1 MNIIFPIV
9 ALERF
14 IPKEELFPLVQ
25 SLPDGAEVVLLYDNA
40 NTYDRYSIQ
49 AWMELM
55 VNGERKKTQV
65 GFVSSDFA
73 PMIRANFPHNNSL
86 TAYVVHPDTGF
97 PDEVCFEVEMELEQL
112 VLPPRPAR
120 IHLDPIAN
128 IPLPMTCPERQMMW
142 RDIMDYS
149 QTPITPEGVLALTRR
164 SASLFGHGLSGD
176 ERTAYTL
183 LSTMLAYVHGLWT
196 DLSEAIVVQRLEL
209 DGLHREAFRTP
220 EQCAHIMD
228 EEMQAYQ
235 QSLNAFFDQY
245 TAVLTS
251 GLTTRERE
259 IDTHLQWLKD
269 LPDNLYAWLNDKPT
283 FASKLYYERFSMDEL
298 YAIYLHILCLDWLR
312 AKGNDALPAFA
323 EQAISTF
330 SFWASNASLNKKRQ
344 VVKQWREAAIQP
356 NEPVATIAL
365 RIKQAQ
371 ANMVIVNPIKPF
383 TKFVQE
389 LNRFLDQ
396 PIKENSL
403 RHRYFPK
410 HRDDY
415 DSDYAY

>member
-9 ALERF
+9 GLERF

-73 PMIRANFPHNNSL
+73 PMIRANFPHNNTL

-112 VLPPRPAR
+112 VLPPMPIR

-149 QTPITPEGVLALTRR
+149 QTQITPEGVLALAQR

-196 DLSEAIVVQRLEL
+196 DLSDAIVMQRLEL

-312 AKGNDALPAFA
+312 AKGKRKLVVDDSLQQRIDNFAYWHPYATTREKRLAVQQMQDAL
-323 EQAISTF
+323 S
-330 SFWASNASLNKKRQ
+330 SKGKY
-344 VVKQWREAAIQP
+344 
-356 NEPVATIAL
+356 PVADLAKAIKRLQGKQIIACGTIFVNFTSAINAL
-365 RIKQAQ
+365 LDTDIKS
-371 ANMVIVNPIKPF
+371 
-383 TKFVQE
+383 
-389 LNRFLDQ
+389 
-396 PIKENSL
+396 NSL
-403 RHRYFPK
+403 AK
-410 HRDDY
+410 HFRR
-415 DSDYAY
+415 

>member
-9 ALERF
+9 GLERF

-73 PMIRANFPHNNSL
+73 PMIRANFPHNNTL

-112 VLPPRPAR
+112 VLPPMPVR

-149 QTPITPEGVLALTRR
+149 QTQITPEGVLALARR

-196 DLSEAIVVQRLEL
+196 DLSDAIVMQRLEL

-312 AKGNDALPAFA
+312 AKGKRKLVVDDSLQQRIDNFAYWHPYATTREKRLAVQQMQDAL
-323 EQAISTF
+323 S
-330 SFWASNASLNKKRQ
+330 SKGKY
-344 VVKQWREAAIQP
+344 
-356 NEPVATIAL
+356 PVADLAKAIKRLQGKKIIACGTIFVNFTSAINAL
-365 RIKQAQ
+365 LDTDIKS
-371 ANMVIVNPIKPF
+371 
-383 TKFVQE
+383 
-389 LNRFLDQ
+389 
-396 PIKENSL
+396 NSL
-403 RHRYFPK
+403 AK
-410 HRDDY
+410 HFRR
-415 DSDYAY
+415 

>member
-9 ALERF
+9 DLERF

-40 NTYDRYSIQ
+40 NTYDRFSIQ

-73 PMIRANFPHNNSL
+73 PMIRANFPHNNTL

-112 VLPPRPAR
+112 VLPPMPIR

-149 QTPITPEGVLALTRR
+149 QTPITPEGVLALARR

-183 LSTMLAYVHGLWT
+183 LSTMLAYMHGLWT
-196 DLSEAIVVQRLEL
+196 DLSDAIVVQRLEL

-228 EEMQAYQ
+228 EEMQAYK

-283 FASKLYYERFSMDEL
+283 FASKLYYERFSMGEL

-312 AKGNDALPAFA
+312 AKGKRKLVVDDSLQQRIDNFAYWHPYATTREKRLAVQQMQDAL
-323 EQAISTF
+323 S
-330 SFWASNASLNKKRQ
+330 SKGKY
-344 VVKQWREAAIQP
+344 
-356 NEPVATIAL
+356 PVADLAKAIKRLQGKQIIACGTIFVNFTSAINAL
-365 RIKQAQ
+365 LDTDIKS
-371 ANMVIVNPIKPF
+371 
-383 TKFVQE
+383 
-389 LNRFLDQ
+389 
-396 PIKENSL
+396 NSL
-403 RHRYFPK
+403 AK
-410 HRDDY
+410 HFRR
-415 DSDYAY
+415 

>member
-9 ALERF
+9 GLERF

-73 PMIRANFPHNNSL
+73 PMIRANFPHNNTL

-112 VLPPRPAR
+112 VLPPIPIR

-149 QTPITPEGVLALTRR
+149 QTQITPEGVLALARR

-196 DLSEAIVVQRLEL
+196 DLSEAIVMQRLEL

-228 EEMQAYQ
+228 EEMQAYK

-312 AKGNDALPAFA
+312 AKGKRKLVVDDSLQQRIDNFAYWHPYATTREKRLAVQQMQDAL
-323 EQAISTF
+323 S
-330 SFWASNASLNKKRQ
+330 SKGKY
-344 VVKQWREAAIQP
+344 
-356 NEPVATIAL
+356 PVADLAKAIKRLQGKQIIACGTIFVNFTSAINAL
-365 RIKQAQ
+365 LDTDIKS
-371 ANMVIVNPIKPF
+371 
-383 TKFVQE
+383 
-389 LNRFLDQ
+389 
-396 PIKENSL
+396 NSL
-403 RHRYFPK
+403 AK
-410 HRDDY
+410 HFRR
-415 DSDYAY
+415 

>member
-9 ALERF
+9 GLERF

-73 PMIRANFPHNNSL
+73 PMIRANFPHNNTL

-112 VLPPRPAR
+112 VLPPMPIR
-120 IHLDPIAN
+120 IHLEPIAN

-149 QTPITPEGVLALTRR
+149 QTQITPEGVLALARR

-196 DLSEAIVVQRLEL
+196 DLSDAIVVQRLEL

-228 EEMQAYQ
+228 EEMQAYK

-312 AKGNDALPAFA
+312 AKGKRKLVVDDSLQQRIDNFAYWHPYATTREKRLAVQQMQDAL
-323 EQAISTF
+323 S
-330 SFWASNASLNKKRQ
+330 SKGKY
-344 VVKQWREAAIQP
+344 
-356 NEPVATIAL
+356 PVADLAKAIKRLQGKQIIACGTIFVNFTSAINAL
-365 RIKQAQ
+365 LDTDIKS
-371 ANMVIVNPIKPF
+371 
-383 TKFVQE
+383 
-389 LNRFLDQ
+389 
-396 PIKENSL
+396 NSL
-403 RHRYFPK
+403 AK
-410 HRDDY
+410 HFRR
-415 DSDYAY
+415 

>member
-9 ALERF
+9 GLERF

-73 PMIRANFPHNNSL
+73 PMIRANFPHNNTL

-112 VLPPRPAR
+112 VLPPMPIR

-149 QTPITPEGVLALTRR
+149 QTQITPEGVLALAQR

-220 EQCAHIMD
+220 EQCAHIID

-312 AKGNDALPAFA
+312 AKGKRKLVVDDSLQQRIDNFAYWHPYATTREKRLAVQQMQDAL
-323 EQAISTF
+323 S
-330 SFWASNASLNKKRQ
+330 SKGKY
-344 VVKQWREAAIQP
+344 
-356 NEPVATIAL
+356 PVADLAKAIKRLQGKQIIACGTIFVNFTSAINAL
-365 RIKQAQ
+365 LDTDIKS
-371 ANMVIVNPIKPF
+371 
-383 TKFVQE
+383 
-389 LNRFLDQ
+389 
-396 PIKENSL
+396 NSL
-403 RHRYFPK
+403 AK
-410 HRDDY
+410 HFRR
-415 DSDYAY
+415 

>member
-9 ALERF
+9 GLERF

-73 PMIRANFPHNNSL
+73 PMIRANFPHNNPL

-112 VLPPRPAR
+112 VLPPMPIR

-149 QTPITPEGVLALTRR
+149 QTPITPEGVLALARR

-196 DLSEAIVVQRLEL
+196 DLSDAIVVQRLEL

-312 AKGNDALPAFA
+312 AKGKRKLVVDDSLQQRIDNFAYWHPYATTREKRLAVQQMQDALSSKA
-323 EQAISTF
+323 
-330 SFWASNASLNKKRQ
+330 KY
-344 VVKQWREAAIQP
+344 
-356 NEPVATIAL
+356 PVADLAKVIKRLQGKQIIACGTIFVNFTSAINAL
-365 RIKQAQ
+365 LDTDIKS
-371 ANMVIVNPIKPF
+371 
-383 TKFVQE
+383 
-389 LNRFLDQ
+389 
-396 PIKENSL
+396 NSL
-403 RHRYFPK
+403 AK
-410 HRDDY
+410 HFRR
-415 DSDYAY
+415 